1 MVRFVSSDYR
11 SLWVVRRGAQVVSF
25 AREAVRCREMSI
37 IMGGCDMA
45 KVKKGKKTGGGVV
58 GGGAGLHEQLAAMGI
73 DLVKETAEL
82 LADPATSPRIKADLL
97 KDLLNYQYSKQ
108 KAVQVDMELGAG
120 ITFNLDL
127 AGRE

>member
-1 MVRFVSSDYR
+1 MVHCVSSGFG
-11 SLWVVRRGAQVVSF
+11 SLWVIRRGAQFLGFVRGT
-25 AREAVRCREMSI
+25 ARCREMSI
-37 IMGGCDMA
+37 IMGVYDMA
-45 KVKKGKKTGGGVV
+45 KVKKGKKGGSAV

-82 LADPATSPRIKADLL
+82 LSDPATSPRIKADLL

>member
-1 MVRFVSSDYR
+1 MVLFVSRDCR
-11 SLWVVRRGAQVVSF
+11 SLWVIRRGAQVVSF
-25 AREAVRCREMSI
+25 AREAARCREMLI
-37 IMGGCDMA
+37 IMGGYDMG
-45 KVKKGKKTGGGVV
+45 KVKKGKKTGGG
-58 GGGAGLHEQLAAMGI
+58 GGLHEQLAALGI

>member
-1 MVRFVSSDYR
+1 
-11 SLWVVRRGAQVVSF
+11 
-25 AREAVRCREMSI
+25 
-37 IMGGCDMA
+37 MGGYDMA
-45 KVKKGKKTGGGVV
+45 KVKKGKKGSGGGGVV
-58 GGGAGLHEQLAAMGI
+58 LGLHEQLAALGI
-73 DLVKETAEL
+73 DLVKETADL

-127 AGRE
+127 AGRD